1 MFGDVEC
8 NEKQRE
14 PRETLAS
21 RDHVVPGDSENTE
34 HPRWDR
40 RACKREGEREREKE
54 GERDRERERERQRER
69 EKKGV
74 DESAGC
80 DVTCVQGIT
89 FGDVV

>member
-40 RACKREGEREREKE
+40 RACKRERERERGRKRERETEREKE
-54 GERDRERERERQRER
+54 RDSERERKRALM
-69 EKKGV
+69 KAPGV
-74 DESAGC
+74 
-80 DVTCVQGIT
+80 T
-89 FGDVV
+89 